1 MGNCVSEYKEVNF
14 RDDYE
19 SDPSAFRVKI
29 KRKNKLYT
37 GYLKIADEEIIF
49 TRGSNIEC
57 WPLGYLRR
65 YGYTRAGI
73 FFFESGRRCKTGEG
87 LHTFQSFFAERI
99 FQIVQLRIKN
109 VEIRNSRSSSV
120 ASSRLNAIANA
131 SRIYPVQRFS
141 SEGAN
146 GQIFS
151 VNQNASIPESVK
163 QQQQAPAVP
172 SRNNRP
178 KSYISSQSPPPPS
191 MTQSQIDFIDS
202 WPNEQAPL
210 QNEIIS
216 EHILRTKKPCAD
228 PICRQRKYHS
238 YVNVELAEPQHR
250 VLNYS
255 QGNLS
260 MYSTT
265 SAINGFNGPTSMSAS
280 YCAQPST
287 STIMEEPSSTSTYHR
302 GHHNASA
309 YDPMTMSASAA
320 LGQNPLDP
328 SPRLSYAT
336 LAMPENGSISS
347 SSHRGASQR
356 SDCSSSSSAPGYRSY
371 PSSRIMKNPTP
382 SVNYTR
388 IDLTKSS
395 QQQPPPN
402 YIGSSSHPY
411 PNNVRSYTHHQH
423 QQHQHQHRK
432 QQQQLSLQQ
441 GNPRHRI

>member
-14 RDDYE
+14 REDYE

-49 TRGSNIEC
+49 TRGANIEC
-57 WPLGYLRR
+57 WPLAYLRR

-73 FFFESGRRCKTGEG
+73 FFFESGRRCKSGEG

-146 GQIFS
+146 GQMFG
-151 VNQNASIPESVK
+151 VNQNAPIPEGIK
-163 QQQQAPAVP
+163 MQQPQQAPAVP
-172 SRNNRP
+172 SRLNRP
-178 KSYISSQSPPPPS
+178 KSYLSNNSSIGNGNG

-202 WPNEQAPL
+202 WPNEAAPH
-210 QNEIIS
+210 QSEIIS
-216 EHILRTKKPCAD
+216 EHILRTKKQPCVD

-238 YVNVELAEPQHR
+238 YINVELSDLQPSQHR
-250 VLNYS
+250 ILNYS

-260 MYSTT
+260 MYS
-265 SAINGFNGPTSMSAS
+265 APPLNGFNGSSMSAS

-287 STIMEEPSSTSTYHR
+287 STILEEPYQRHSSNNNN
-302 GHHNASA
+302 GF
-309 YDPMTMSASAA
+309 DPMTMSASAA

-328 SPRLSYAT
+328 SSHLSYAT

-347 SSHRGASQR
+347 SSHR
-356 SDCSSSSSAPGYRSY
+356 
-371 PSSRIMKNPTP
+371 
-382 SVNYTR
+382 
-388 IDLTKSS
+388 
-395 QQQPPPN
+395 
-402 YIGSSSHPY
+402 
-411 PNNVRSYTHHQH
+411 
-423 QQHQHQHRK
+423 
-432 QQQQLSLQQ
+432 
-441 GNPRHRI
+441 

>member
-1 MGNCVSEYKEVNF
+1 MGNCVSEYKEVTF
-14 RDDYE
+14 REDYE

-49 TRGSNIEC
+49 TRGGNIEC
-57 WPLGYLRR
+57 WPLAYLRR

-73 FFFESGRRCKTGEG
+73 FFFESGRRCKSGEG

-146 GQIFS
+146 GQMFG
-151 VNQNASIPESVK
+151 VNQNAPIPDTIQRMP
-163 QQQQAPAVP
+163 QQPPQQAPAVP
-172 SRNNRP
+172 SRLNRP
-178 KSYISSQSPPPPS
+178 KSYLSNNSTSNS

-202 WPNEQAPL
+202 WPNEAAPH
-210 QNEIIS
+210 QSEIIS
-216 EHILRTKKPCAD
+216 EHVLRTKKQACAD

-238 YVNVELAEPQHR
+238 YVNVELSDIQQQQHR
-250 VLNYS
+250 ILNYS

-260 MYSTT
+260 MYS
-265 SAINGFNGPTSMSAS
+265 APPGGYNNGGGSSIMSAS

-287 STIMEEPSSTSTYHR
+287 STILEDEPFQQQRHP
-302 GHHNASA
+302 NNNF
-309 YDPMTMSASAA
+309 DPMTMSASAA

-371 PSSRIMKNPTP
+371 PSSRIMKSNGQ

-388 IDLTKSS
+388 IDLTKTSNLQH
-395 QQQPPPN
+395 QQQQQQQMAQAPPPN
-402 YIGSSSHPY
+402 YGTSSSH
-411 PNNVRSYTHHQH
+411 HHQH
-423 QQHQHQHRK
+423 
-432 QQQQLSLQQ
+432 LYF
-441 GNPRHRI
+441 